1 MAAEKKVRF
10 GLKKVHYALLESDG
24 TYGTPKPWTG
34 AVALTLTPEGD
45 SSAFYADD
53 GPYAQFVVNGGY
65 TGSLEMAVLEPQ
77 IAADLLGEAKDAIGG
92 VYEDADAQPAPF
104 ALLFE
109 IGGNVNQER
118 YALYSCKMS
127 RPTRESDTTTES
139 TDPNTVTMDF
149 TAIPKEMKIG
159 EDTKNVTKYVLEDA
173 EASHT
178 VFAAWFDEVKTPTAA
193 AA

>member
-10 GLKKVHYALLESDG
+10 GLKKVHYALLETDG

-92 VYEDADAQPAPF
+92 VYDFVSGIAGKIA
-104 ALLFE
+104 
-109 IGGNVNQER
+109 
-118 YALYSCKMS
+118 S
-127 RPTRESDTTTES
+127 RCCSRSAATSTRSDTS
-139 TDPNTVTMDF
+139 C
-149 TAIPKEMKIG
+149 
-159 EDTKNVTKYVLEDA
+159 
-173 EASHT
+173 
-178 VFAAWFDEVKTPTAA
+178 TAA
-193 AA
+193 R